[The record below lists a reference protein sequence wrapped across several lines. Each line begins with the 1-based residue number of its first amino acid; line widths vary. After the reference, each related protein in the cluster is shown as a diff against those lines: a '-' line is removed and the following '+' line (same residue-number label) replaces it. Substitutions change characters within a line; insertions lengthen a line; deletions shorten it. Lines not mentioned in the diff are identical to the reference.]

1 MIENPLGKTAPI
13 PNRYNP
19 DLLFPIPRIKER
31 AKLPVF
37 ANGKVNGLD
46 LWRAYE
52 LSWLNEYSRPEVRV
66 AEFTFNSES
75 EYLIESKSLKLYL
88 NSLNGEVFK
97 DEADIS
103 ARLISDLSSVSGYEV
118 GLTLI
123 SLGLINRLK
132 TNIVIGSSLD
142 KNQDFELMEEPDGSM
157 LKVSD
162 SSVTN
167 EQLYSDLFRSVCPIT
182 GQPDWATFL
191 IEYSGAKIIESSLLS
206 YICSFRKHAG
216 FHEDCGERIF
226 NDIIER
232 CKPRNLTISLN
243 FVRRGGIDISVFRST
258 EDSLSN
264 KSLVRLIRQ

>member
-1 MIENPLGKTAPI
+1 MIENPLGKTAPT

-19 DLLFPIPRIKER
+19 DLLFPIPRFKER
-31 AKLPVF
+31 AKLPAF
-37 ANGKVNGLD
+37 ANGKVNGFD

-52 LSWLNEYSRPEVRV
+52 LSWLNEYNRPEVRV

-75 EYLIESKSLKLYL
+75 DYLIESKSLKLYL
-88 NSLNGEVFK
+88 NSFNGEKFK
-97 DEADIS
+97 NEADIS
-103 ARLISDLSSVSGYEV
+103 TRLTSDLSSISGYEI

-123 SLGLINRLK
+123 SLDLINRLK
-132 TNIVIGSSLD
+132 TNIVVGNSLD
-142 KNQDFELMEEPDGSM
+142 KNQDFELAAEPDGSI

-162 SSVTN
+162 SSVVK
-167 EQLYSDLFRSVCPIT
+167 QRLYSDLFRSVCPMT

-232 CKPRNLTISLN
+232 CKPRDLTISLN
-243 FVRRGGIDISVFRST
+243 FVRRGGVDISVFRST
-258 EDSLSN
+258 EDSLPN

>member
-1 MIENPLGKTAPI
+1 MIENPLGKTVSA

-37 ANGKVNGLD
+37 ANGKVTGFD

-52 LSWLNEYSRPEVRV
+52 LSWLNECSRPEVRV

-75 EYLIESKSLKLYL
+75 DYLIESKSLKLYL
-88 NSLNGEVFK
+88 NSLNGEKFK
-97 DEADIS
+97 NEADIS
-103 ARLISDLSSVSGYEV
+103 TRLISDLSSVSGYEI

-123 SLGLINRLK
+123 PLDLIDRLQ
-132 TNIVIGSSLD
+132 TNIVIGNSLD
-142 KNQDFELMEEPDGSM
+142 KNEGFDLAEKPDGSI

-162 SSVTN
+162 VSVVG
-167 EQLYSDLFRSVCPIT
+167 QKLYSNLFRSLCPIT

-232 CKPRNLTISLN
+232 CKPRDLTVSLN
-243 FVRRGGIDISVFRST
+243 FVRRGGVDISVFRST
-258 EDSLSN
+258 EDSLLT